1 MLRIAVIEQNEFMKE
16 RLLGHIRQF
25 SEKEVPCTSVVF
37 TDELEFLESYNFTF
51 DVVLVAVG
59 LRLFDGVEI
68 AKKIRA
74 RDERVEIV
82 FVAQDDANAIDGYA
96 VDAADYLLYPV
107 GYDRFAAA
115 MRRANARLARKQ
127 GGAFIVK
134 VKGVYRRLLA
144 RDILFVEV
152 RGHYLAYH
160 LNNET
165 IVVIGQLAAVED
177 DLADC
182 SFFRCSA
189 AYMINLRSVDRY
201 TRKNVY
207 IGGQE
212 IRVSRAKKEAL
223 FSLLARDSLAVLGAE
238 EPPAGAKERE
248 DVAADA
254 RA

>member
-25 SEKEVPCTSVVF
+25 SEKEMPCTSVVF

-68 AKKIRA
+68 AQKIRA

-96 VDAADYLLYPV
+96 VAAADFLLYPV
-107 GYDRFAAA
+107 AYERFAAA
-115 MRRANARLARKQ
+115 MRRVTARLGRKR
-127 GGAFIVK
+127 GGSFIVK

-152 RGHYLAYH
+152 RGHYLVYH
-160 LNNET
+160 LFDET
-165 IVVIGQLAAVED
+165 ITVIGQLAAVED

-182 SFFRCSA
+182 GFFRCSA

-212 IRVSRAKKEAL
+212 IRVSRAKKEELFAL
-223 FSLLARDSLAVLGAE
+223 MRAPQLTEPWKKE
-238 EPPAGAKERE
+238 EPL
-248 DVAADA
+248 AAA
-254 RA
+254 RACV